1 MQEKIRKFRIFQN
14 SSIEIHSKSSGNVSV
29 LFESSPF
36 GDNWFRKENNR
47 LAEQPQPFSRG
58 EGGPPERSEEK
69 AGRKWNAGD
78 NVMGGT
84 GKGLLKGYVFPS
96 PFLRTESYVSARIP
110 LPPLRGT

>member
-58 EGGPPERSEEK
+58 EGGPPERSEERRV
-69 AGRKWNAGD
+69 GSGMREERLDMVRRNR
-78 NVMGGT
+78 
-84 GKGLLKGYVFPS
+84 LLK
-96 PFLRTESYVSARIP
+96 T
-110 LPPLRGT
+110 